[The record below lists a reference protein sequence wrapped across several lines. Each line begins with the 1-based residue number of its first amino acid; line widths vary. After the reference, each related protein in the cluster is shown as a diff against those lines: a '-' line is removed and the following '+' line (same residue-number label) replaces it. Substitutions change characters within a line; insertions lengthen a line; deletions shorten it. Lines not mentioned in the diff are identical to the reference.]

1 MASSWRSP
9 PERNAV
15 SRPAK
20 WAIRVSSITSWMR
33 RRMSAGAIATFSGPK
48 ASSDSTVEPTI
59 CFAGSWSSVPTTW
72 LISRRR
78 ISTVGRPSISTAPP
92 SSPL

>member
-1 MASSWRSP
+1 M
-9 PERNAV
+9 
-15 SRPAK
+15 
-20 WAIRVSSITSWMR
+20 
-33 RRMSAGAIATFSGPK
+33 ATFSGPK

-72 LISRRR
+72 LISRSRS
-78 ISTVGRPSISTAPP
+78 STVGRPWMRTAPP